1 MAENKTKPEAIDV
14 EGFLEAV
21 DPQRRD
27 DARALCALMAE
38 VSGESP
44 TMWGASIV
52 GFGRHHYRYES
63 GREGD
68 TFLVGFSPRKQNL
81 TLYIIDG
88 FERHGERLAA
98 LGPHKLGKS
107 CLYLKSLRGIDQGA
121 LRAIVADA
129 LAGAGQEPGA
139 AGYE

>member
-1 MAENKTKPEAIDV
+1 MAENKTKPEATDV
-14 EGFLEAV
+14 AAFLAAV

-27 DARALCALMAE
+27 DARAVCALMAE
-38 VSGESP
+38 VSGERP
-44 TMWGASIV
+44 TMWGTSIV
-52 GFGRHHYRYES
+52 GFGQHHYRYES

-88 FERHGERLAA
+88 FARHGALLAA

-107 CLYLKSLRGIDQGA
+107 CLYLKSLQGIDLDA

-129 LAGAGQEPGA
+129 LAGAGQIPNA
-139 AGYE
+139 TA